1 MSGRFVSVVSLF
13 CEENEN
19 HKDTMTTVSV
29 ATTIATLATRLLLQL
44 LWCFAGMIRRFVS
57 FHHVYS
63 FRHHLDIVAQ
73 ENVGICSEIFCPC
86 YCDVSCRC
94 CRHWTWLGQKN
105 WEMLRKLSC
114 SMQCTM
120 EIADAPAT
128 RSFAHAGPD
137 GHVSIYKLVSVP

>member
-94 CRHWTWLGQKN
+94 CRHWTWLGQK
-105 WEMLRKLSC
+105 KLGN
-114 SMQCTM
+114 
-120 EIADAPAT
+120 AT
-128 RSFAHAGPD
+128 ETFVQHAMHHGD
-137 GHVSIYKLVSVP
+137 CGRTRYKKFRPRWPRRTR